1 MGKVSILS
9 LNTSSEKGTTKQPCP
24 SVQLTTL
31 GVEGDAHAGHW
42 HRQVSMLGIESYRK
56 MEAKKPGTKLD
67 MGVFA
72 ENITT
77 EGLELHKTNVFDR
90 FKHKDVVLEVTQIG
104 KKCHHGCEIMK
115 QIGDCVMPVEGIFC
129 KVIKEGPLNTG
140 ETMKYLPRVFKVMV
154 LTLSD
159 RAFKG
164 IYEDKSGP
172 LATNLLSRYFNSYG
186 RHFSIE
192 NKILPDDKKQIE
204 AAILEANTNNYDVVV
219 TTGGTGLGK
228 RDITPDV
235 IKPLLDKE
243 IPGIMEH
250 IRLKY
255 GSEKP
260 NALISRSIAGVINN
274 TLLYVLPGSTKA
286 VSEYLNEIMPTIEHS
301 LRMVHGVDH
310 H

>member
-1 MGKVSILS
+1 MTQIKIVS
-9 LNTSSEKGTTKQPCP
+9 LNTSEKKGTVKQPTD
-24 SVQLTTL
+24 SIVLDFKGVQ
-31 GVEGDAHAGHW
+31 GDAHAGDW

-56 MEAKKPGTKLD
+56 MEAKKAGTKLD

-77 EGLELHKTNVFDR
+77 EGLELFKTNVFDR
-90 FKHKDVVLEVTQIG
+90 FINENVVLEVTQIG
-104 KKCHHGCEIMK
+104 KKCHQGCEIMK

-129 KVIKEGPLNTG
+129 KVIKEGEIETG
-140 ETMKYLPRVFKVMV
+140 GTFEYQPRIVKVLV

-159 RAFKG
+159 RAFNG
-164 IYEDKSGP
+164 VYEDRSGP
-172 LATNLLSRYFNSYG
+172 LAEKLMEKFFNSYN
-186 RHFSIE
+186 RFFSIE
-192 NKILPDDKKQIE
+192 RKILPDDK
-204 AAILEANTNNYDVVV
+204 AAIEEAMLEAKNEAYDIII

-255 GSEKP
+255 GAEKP
-260 NALISRSIAGVINN
+260 NALVSRSIAGLMDSSLV
-274 TLLYVLPGSTKA
+274 YVLPGSTKG
-286 VSEYLNEIMPTIEHS
+286 VNEYLNEITPTIEHS
-301 LRMVHGVDH
+301 LRMIHGVDVH
-310 H
+310 